1 MVVIFE
7 LVWLYSAVAD
17 ARTLELEVGF
27 YYAFLTSFLSMS
39 SSSNSISS
47 CKEGWRVRLWVH
59 NPMAACVNLP
69 KYIYP
74 E

>member
-27 YYAFLTSFLSMS
+27 YYAFLTSFLLMS

-47 CKEGWRVRLWVH
+47 CK
-59 NPMAACVNLP
+59 
-69 KYIYP
+69 
-74 E
+74 